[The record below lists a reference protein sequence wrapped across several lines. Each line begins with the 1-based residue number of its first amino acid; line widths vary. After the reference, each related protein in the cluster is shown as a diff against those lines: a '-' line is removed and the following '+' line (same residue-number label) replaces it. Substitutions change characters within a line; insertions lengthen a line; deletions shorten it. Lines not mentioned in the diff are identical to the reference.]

1 MHAALSTWAVLD
13 DAVKQFAEDDG
24 VTEPLEQVEH
34 DEVHESDVQISCN
47 SSTYHKTG
55 LQ

>member
-47 SSTYHKTG
+47 SSRCNISG
-55 LQ
+55 VQ